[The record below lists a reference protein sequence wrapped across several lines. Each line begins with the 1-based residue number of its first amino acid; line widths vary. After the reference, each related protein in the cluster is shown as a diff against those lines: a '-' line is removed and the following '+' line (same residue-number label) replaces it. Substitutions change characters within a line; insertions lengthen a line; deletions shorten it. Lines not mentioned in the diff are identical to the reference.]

1 MYIKPDEGLKSK
13 LYENRNNIIAGI
25 ISHGFSNSR
34 FVDYF
39 GIIVG
44 LLTGLIVVIPN
55 FAEDYGNK
63 FFISYDNFWPVFIVF
78 IIFAIVIYN
87 LLKVY
92 IKNRS
97 LKMLFKDPELMIDT
111 GTVLY
116 NTINHKLYYAI
127 LENDYKSPVPHYL
140 ELVYTDFKKPRML
153 NRGSRVY
160 ILKNKDSVCIIP
172 MSDITGAAEAP
183 EYNFL
188 DDVNFDDL
196 EMAIHPDLFKV
207 DSSPRMIT
215 EENRTVL
222 TRTALKRASLSILSQ
237 KCPVYSLW
245 GALAA
250 AFLLIIFHKD
260 LSINLGI
267 SVLLIIAAAVLT
279 CIAIWVFMRQRIKYR
294 IKKADCVK
302 TAFVEN
308 PKNHLSFSGN
318 PTTDVSYF
326 TSGSV
331 VRKKHDF
338 REASRNF
345 RYFESVEVFYKKEI
359 DDVTTIC

>member
-39 GIIVG
+39 GIIIG

-188 DDVNFDDL
+188 DEVNFDDL

-250 AFLLIIFHKD
+250 AFLLIIFHLYALYD
-260 LSINLGI
+260 LLC
-267 SVLLIIAAAVLT
+267 II
-279 CIAIWVFMRQRIKYR
+279 K
-294 IKKADCVK
+294 
-302 TAFVEN
+302 
-308 PKNHLSFSGN
+308 SFSFN
-318 PTTDVSYF
+318 ILERESNCIF
-326 TSGSV
+326 TKFSV
-331 VRKKHDF
+331 
-338 REASRNF
+338 NQPL
-345 RYFESVEVFYKKEI
+345 
-359 DDVTTIC
+359 

>member
-1 MYIKPDEGLKSK
+1 MYIKPDEGLKNK

-63 FFISYDNFWPVFIVF
+63 FFISYDNFWPAFIVF

-183 EYNFL
+183 
-188 DDVNFDDL
+188 
-196 EMAIHPDLFKV
+196 P
-207 DSSPRMIT
+207 SSM
-215 EENRTVL
+215 
-222 TRTALKRASLSILSQ
+222 SL
-237 KCPVYSLW
+237 
-245 GALAA
+245 
-250 AFLLIIFHKD
+250 
-260 LSINLGI
+260 
-267 SVLLIIAAAVLT
+267 
-279 CIAIWVFMRQRIKYR
+279 
-294 IKKADCVK
+294 
-302 TAFVEN
+302 
-308 PKNHLSFSGN
+308 
-318 PTTDVSYF
+318 
-326 TSGSV
+326 
-331 VRKKHDF
+331 
-338 REASRNF
+338 
-345 RYFESVEVFYKKEI
+345 
-359 DDVTTIC
+359 